1 MQTEVVEWMVRLI
14 KRDRQLEQALLPCP
28 LPFLEFRGDDWHSYR
43 HPELGGSFQNDH
55 ANDDRSERERNLIP
69 DTRRAAMGALGHLPQ
84 DFYKRN
90 SSFVYLQSLPFRGLD
105 CMKLNLNTMNN
116 SRQPLAIVLFTP
128 TRAPIS
134 LQTLSFFCNFHSSQ
148 G

>member
-14 KRDRQLEQALLPCP
+14 KRDKAFCHFLF
-28 LPFLEFRGDDWHSYR
+28 PFLEFRGDDWHSYR
-43 HPELGGSFQNDH
+43 HLELRGSFQNDH
-55 ANDDRSERERNLIP
+55 TNDDRPESERSLIP
-69 DTRRAAMGALGHLPQ
+69 DACRAAIGVLGYLPQ

-90 SSFVYLQSLPFRGLD
+90 SSFVYLQSLLFRGLD

-116 SRQPLAIVLFTP
+116 SRQPLAIFLFTP

-134 LQTLSFFCNFHSSQ
+134 LQTLSFSCNFQSSQ